1 MVTFLRANDPPEE
14 DLPQTFIDAYAE
26 WAHTITD
33 APVQYH
39 KGTGAVILSTI
50 MAPNI
55 CLPTSFGVFIPNI
68 WIMILAGTT
77 TTRKSTSMDIARR
90 ILDDVMDD
98 YLLAN
103 DGSPEGLLTEM
114 GVRDER
120 VSLFHRDEITGF
132 MHSIMHKEYMAGTA
146 ESLTR
151 LYDGQPEERKLR
163 RETISIKHPFLVI
176 MSGGIKTRMEEIAS
190 MDHIRSGFLPRF
202 IFITGQTS
210 PDQMR
215 PIGPPP
221 DDEVMPLLGEQTP
234 REKIIDRLWRI
245 HKFYNEP
252 ERTDTDPPSN
262 VISIGGGVAGL
273 TKIPPPAK
281 PKRITLQGTPEFWTR
296 MRELEEDSREMGRQ
310 SSDPNLYAP
319 IYDRLK
325 NSILKVAILICGAEL
340 RDKITDE
347 DLIKAIHLA
356 SGWLETATEFAL
368 AIEQQPHLSPFEK
381 KMDKIISWVK
391 AVYPKAPTQTEVMQK
406 FRVAKK
412 DILGIEE
419 TLMARRALMID
430 PFPNPKSRKGTEI
443 RYYPPDYQ
451 KIARTMNR
459 EDSYVV
465 GTNEEDRSDSGP
477 IRIKPP
483 RTVDKDSPEEDGS
496 A

>member
-1 MVTFLRANDPPEE
+1 MGGGENRVVTFIRPDDPPEE

-39 KGTGAVILSTI
+39 KATGAIILSTI

-55 CLPTSFGVFIPNI
+55 CLPTSFGYFVPNI

-77 TTRKSTSMDIARR
+77 TTRKSTSMDIARK

-98 YLLAN
+98 YLLAT

-114 GVRDER
+114 GVRDGR

-146 ESLTR
+146 EGLTR

-176 MSGGIKTRMEEIAS
+176 MSGGIKSRMEEIAS

-202 IFITGQTS
+202 VFVTGSTS

-215 PIGPPP
+215 PIGPPS
-221 DDEVMPLLGEQTP
+221 DDEVMPLLGDSTP
-234 REKIIDRLWRI
+234 REKIIERLWRI
-245 HKFYNEP
+245 YRFYNEP
-252 ERTDTDPPSN
+252 EKTDNDTGPKP
-262 VISIGGGVAGL
+262 ITIGGL
-273 TKIPPPAK
+273 TKVAPPTQ
-281 PKRITLQGTPEFWTR
+281 PKRILLQGTPEFWSR
-296 MRELEEDSREMGRQ
+296 MRLLEADAQEAGRE

-325 NSILKVAILICGAEL
+325 NSILKVAILLCGAEL

-347 DLIKAIHLA
+347 DLIKAIHL
-356 SGWLETATEFAL
+356 SKGWLETATEFAL

-381 KMDKIISWVK
+381 KIDKIIAWVK

-406 FRVAKK
+406 FRISKR

-419 TLMARRALMID
+419 TLMARRALLID
-430 PFPNPKSRKGTEI
+430 PFPNPKSRKGSDI
-443 RYYPPDYQ
+443 RYYPPDAK
-451 KIARTMNR
+451 KISRVMNR
-459 EDSYVV
+459 EDSYV
-465 GTNEEDRSDSGP
+465 TEENGETSRPQP
-477 IRIKPP
+477 IRIP
-483 RTVDKDSPEEDGS
+483 RPKSIDNDDE
-496 A
+496 